1 MRTPACL
8 PVCRQHSKYSDV
20 GTRRGLKT
28 AAHQGAQGLH
38 AYVYAYQGRVY
49 GGHTKAISP
58 HAFGRQMLVD
68 AHPGSAEAKLIS
80 TPNATRTDVT
90 TSCASAVSSS
100 EQAGFVVDGRVALK
114 PRSLVFDSATDH
126 SARRFTCCSVE
137 ATVDERVRQERHGL
151 PDDADEGCCARSN
164 SDSSHL
170 EPGAQ
175 AGLCVA
181 GLDPIA
187 TQDNSSSTRSPMHQ
201 RSAAG
206 SQMGASLD
214 TLSRAPTGPS
224 GRFESPNT
232 LVKPN
237 SIETSFVATH
247 TPTSP
252 VQKNEPDETENAEL
266 PGKQWS
272 ETMKNA
278 FSAVGDDAIHTC
290 GNQKSQLDAESGM
303 KSDRLAKSE
312 TDTWRIQ
319 STTAPTVYHIPGTQH
334 FDLRY
339 QYEVGK
345 ED

>member
-28 AAHQGAQGLH
+28 AAYQGAQGL
-38 AYVYAYQGRVY
+38 YPYMCAYQERVY
-49 GGHTKAISP
+49 GGHTKAISS
-58 HAFGRQMLVD
+58 HASGRQMSTD
-68 AHPGSAEAKLIS
+68 AQPGSAEARLIS
-80 TPNATRTDVT
+80 TPKSTRIDVT
-90 TSCASAVSSS
+90 TSCASAGSSS
-100 EQAGFVVDGRVALK
+100 EQSGFVVDGRVALK
-114 PRSLVFDSATDH
+114 PRSLVFDTATDH

-137 ATVDERVRQERHGL
+137 ATVHERVLQERHGL
-151 PDDADEGCCARSN
+151 PDDADEGFCARSN

-232 LVKPN
+232 LLKPN
-237 SIETSFVATH
+237 SIMTGFVATH

-252 VQKNEPDETENAEL
+252 VQKYEPDEMEDAEL

-272 ETMKNA
+272 ETRKRELP
-278 FSAVGDDAIHTC
+278 AVSDDAIYTC
-290 GNQKSQLDAESGM
+290 GNRKSQLDAESGM
-303 KSDRLAKSE
+303 KNDRFAAAE
-312 TDTWRIQ
+312 IDT
-319 STTAPTVYHIPGTQH
+319 
-334 FDLRY
+334 
-339 QYEVGK
+339 
-345 ED
+345 